1 MTSVR
6 DEAES
11 LARRTQEAVCAAVEQ
26 LEDGVRFRRDVWE
39 RPEGGGGD
47 SRMLRGGAVFDS
59 AGVNVSVVH
68 GELPAEMA
76 ELARGED
83 SGLQLGGLRFW
94 ATGVSIV
101 IHARSPLVPTAHAN
115 YRYFELEREDGD
127 ESVAWW
133 FGGGSDLT
141 PAYLFDDD
149 ARHFHAVLRQ
159 ACDGHDAGYYPRFKA
174 HCDDYFLLP
183 HRNER
188 RGVGGIFFDR
198 LDDRPPRELLA
209 FVTSCAE
216 AFVPSYFPI
225 VERRRALHF
234 DERQREW
241 QELRRGRYVEFNLL
255 YDRGTHFGLR
265 TGGRT
270 ESILMSLPPAA
281 RWEYGHLPSDD
292 SPEAELL
299 EVLGNPREWA

>member
-1 MTSVR
+1 MISLR
-6 DEAES
+6 AEAEA
-11 LARRTQEAVCAAVEQ
+11 LAFRTQQEVCDAVVR
-26 LEDGVRFRRDVWE
+26 LEGTRRFRRDVWE

-47 SRMLRGGAVFDS
+47 SRILRGGDVFDS

-68 GELPAEMA
+68 GVLPPQMA
-76 ELARGED
+76 ELARGE
-83 SGLQLGGLRFW
+83 GGRVEAGELRFW
-94 ATGVSIV
+94 ATGVSVV

-115 YRYFELEREDGD
+115 YRYFELERDGQP
-127 ESVAWW
+127 EPVAWW

-141 PAYLFDDD
+141 PAYLFDED
-149 ARHFHAVLRQ
+149 ARHFHAVLRD
-159 ACDGHDAGYYPRFKA
+159 ACDAHDSGYYPRFKQR
-174 HCDDYFLLP
+174 CDDYFLLP

-188 RGVGGIFFDR
+188 RGIGGIFFDR
-198 LDDRPPRELLA
+198 LDDRPPGELLA
-209 FVTSCAE
+209 FATSCAE

-225 VERRRALHF
+225 VERRRELPF

-241 QELRRGRYVEFNLL
+241 QQLRRGRYVEFNLL

-281 RWEYGHLPSDD
+281 RWEYDHLPPDD
-292 SPEAELL
+292 SPEAQML